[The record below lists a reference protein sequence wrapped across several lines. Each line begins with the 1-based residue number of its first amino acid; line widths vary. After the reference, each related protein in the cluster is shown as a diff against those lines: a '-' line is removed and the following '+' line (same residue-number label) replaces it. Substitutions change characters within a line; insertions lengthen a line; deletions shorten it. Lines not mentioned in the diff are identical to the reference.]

1 MTTPNQA
8 EPYPDGRPRHTVG
21 LLEQITAT
29 SLDEDYEHV
38 ASRRRVDD
46 DPDDPSEARARPRSV
61 PLLAVLAVFG
71 LLLTTAAVQTTR
83 GASSQQRSRDSLVQ
97 QVQERRAELSGV
109 RDDLRDLRR
118 GITRATQTQAATEDQ
133 LTDVRQRVQL
143 LTPAT
148 GQGSVTGPG
157 VRITVDDR

>member
-46 DPDDPSEARARPRSV
+46 DADDPSEARARPRSV

-71 LLLTTAAVQTTR
+71 LLLTTAAVQTAR
-83 GASSQQRSRDSLVQ
+83 GASS
-97 QVQERRAELSGV
+97 
-109 RDDLRDLRR
+109 
-118 GITRATQTQAATEDQ
+118 
-133 LTDVRQRVQL
+133 
-143 LTPAT
+143 
-148 GQGSVTGPG
+148 
-157 VRITVDDR
+157 